1 MDTDCDPIVTMDD
14 LGISKSMGG
23 TQLSGKTVANPCG
36 LIAKYMFNDK
46 FRLAEGTRTIPI
58 DETKIAHEVDRESKF
73 KAPKNQNKIAWTD
86 VEDEHLMVWYQ
97 METFPS
103 FIKLWGHIDETLK
116 AGNTYTFYVSNNFD
130 VSEYDAKKY
139 IYLSEVNDFGGKN
152 AFMGYV
158 FLVIAGVVLLI
169 IFIFIV
175 LYFVRLRGNKNIY
188 STDNMEW

>member
-1 MDTDCDPIVTMDD
+1 MED
-14 LGISKSMGG
+14 LGSNTSMDG
-23 TQLSGKTVANPCG
+23 TQLSDNTVANPCG
-36 LIAKYMFNDK
+36 LIAKYMFNDS

-58 DETKIAHEVDRESKF
+58 DQTKIAHDVDRESKF
-73 KAPKNQNKIAWTD
+73 KAPKNQDEIAWAD
-86 VEDEHLMVWYQ
+86 VENEHLMVWYQ

-116 AGNTYTFYVSNNFD
+116 AGSTYTFYVQNNFN
-130 VSEYDAKKY
+130 VEQYDAKKY

-158 FLVIAGVVLLI
+158 FLAIAAVVLVIILI
-169 IFIFIV
+169 FV
-175 LYFVRLRGNKNIY
+175 ALYFVRLRGNKNIY